1 MTYKTNKGVGK
12 SFEFKGLR
20 TTYVF
25 MALGG
30 IVLSILFYF
39 ILGLLLPFAVTLII
53 VILIALGSIGLAY
66 YMNAHFGESGLK
78 YAIAQIKTIQRIQ
91 MDKRIYKI
99 VIVK

>member
-25 MALGG
+25 LALGG

-39 ILGLLLPFAVTLII
+39 ILGLILPFAVTITL
-53 VILIALGSIGLAY
+53 VIFIALGAVGLAY
-66 YMNAHFGESGLK
+66 YLNAHFGESGLK
-78 YAIAQIKTIQRIQ
+78 YTIAQMKTIQRIQ
-91 MDKRIYKI
+91 MDRRIYKLMNI
-99 VIVK
+99 K